1 MLCIDLSRDLEGD
14 FLSDDADWL
23 ESYSHLLASARTQGE
38 VFDAL
43 SGAARELGFDYWA
56 YGLRTALPLSNPKT
70 ILLNNYPRE
79 WQERYAAENY
89 LAIDPTVAHAS
100 KKVLPLVWSE
110 AQYGSCPAF
119 WEDASSHGLNVGWA
133 QSSFDP
139 SGSIGM
145 LSLARGADD
154 ISPSELRKNSMR
166 MSWLAHAVHQ
176 NMARITS
183 AGVLHYAPV
192 ILTQREIEILRWSA
206 DGKTSGEVAQI
217 MSITER
223 TVNFHVGNSLQKLNA
238 NNKTA
243 GVIKAAMLRL
253 I

>member
-1 MLCIDLSRDLEGD
+1 M
-14 FLSDDADWL
+14 SDNADWQ
-23 ESYSHLLASARTQGE
+23 ETYSHLLASARTQGE

-43 SGAARELGFDYWA
+43 SGAAGALGFDYWA
-56 YGLRTALPLSNPKT
+56 YGLRAALPLSNPKT
-70 ILLNNYPRE
+70 TLLNNYPTG

-89 LAIDPTVAHAS
+89 LATDPTVAHAS
-100 KKVLPLVWSE
+100 KSMLPLVWSE
-110 AQYGSCPAF
+110 AQSGSCPAF
-119 WEDASSHGLNVGWA
+119 WEDARSHGLNVGWA
-133 QSSFDP
+133 QSSCDP

-145 LSLARGADD
+145 LSLARHAEAL
-154 ISPSELRKNSMR
+154 SPSELRKNSMR
-166 MSWLAHAVHQ
+166 MSWLVHAVHQ
-176 NMARITS
+176 NMARIT
-183 AGVLHYAPV
+183 ATGILHYAPV
-192 ILTQREIEILRWSA
+192 TLTQREIEILRWTA

-243 GVIKAAMLRL
+243 GVIKAAMMRL

>member
-1 MLCIDLSRDLEGD
+1 M
-14 FLSDDADWL
+14 FLSDDAKWQ
-23 ESYSHLLASARTQGE
+23 ESYSNLLAAAQTQGE
-38 VFDAL
+38 VAGAL
-43 SGAARELGFDYWA
+43 SGAARALGFDYWA

-70 ILLNNYPRE
+70 ILVNNYPRE
-79 WQERYAAENY
+79 WQDRYAAQNY
-89 LAIDPTVAHAS
+89 LAIDPTVAHGCKSA
-100 KKVLPLVWSE
+100 LPLAWSE
-110 AQYGSCPAF
+110 ALVGNCPAF
-119 WEDASSHGLNVGWA
+119 WEEASAHGLNVGWA
-133 QSSFDP
+133 QSSCDP

-145 LSLARGADD
+145 LTLARDAEAL
-154 ISPSELRKNSMR
+154 SPSELRKNSMG
-166 MSWLAHAVHQ
+166 MSWLVHAVHQ
-176 NMARITS
+176 HMARVTT
-183 AGVLHYAPV
+183 AGVLHYAP
-192 ILTQREIEILRWSA
+192 IMLTQREIEILRWTA